1 MSRKTTR
8 SFASFLRAYGND
20 SPEHGFTLAEQ
31 LQPVVVVDDASALSK
46 PPPCPEV
53 LTRFYLAALAAN
65 YSIGTIN
72 AGPAGLRILTLRCV
86 VTGGRVCMR
95 NDGDQ
100 IATNRLAVLP
110 PVGTTST
117 AVMSS
122 ALYTGNNTASPEVAG
137 QEFVQFLALDEVH
150 DLVVPANH
158 SLILF
163 GFAVNQVLSFWVH
176 YREGL
181 DG

>member
-8 SFASFLRAYGND
+8 SFAGFLRAYGND
-20 SPEHGFTLAEQ
+20 TPEHGFTLAEQ

-53 LTRFYLAALAAN
+53 LTRLYLAALAAN
-65 YSIGTIN
+65 YSIAAIN
-72 AGPAGLRILTLRCV
+72 AGSAGLRILALNCAV
-86 VTGGRVCMR
+86 AGRICMR

-122 ALYTGNNTASPEVAG
+122 AIYTGNNTASPAVAG
-137 QEFVQFLALDEVH
+137 QEFLQFAAGDEVH

-158 SLILF
+158 SLILH
-163 GFAVNQVLSFWVH
+163 GIAVQQILSFRVH